1 MPGAVAAPLRQALFP
16 DEQMPVVASR
26 RPSVSQTEEPSG
38 VYVGGDDLLAALGAQ
53 RATADLAAG
62 KVVGVGRATIDSGRV
77 ALHREDFRDNTGN
90 TAAFLDP
97 EATVLPAAQ
106 IDDRPLISIHYV
118 ISASEAQRQGLT
130 TYPQGTLVRAPPR
143 SPPTSFRRPGPP
155 SHRIQN

>member
-106 IDDRPLISIHYV
+106 VDDRPLISIHTS
-118 ISASEAQRQGLT
+118 SAHPRRNARGSPPIRRARSS
-130 TYPQGTLVRAPPR
+130 APPTR
-143 SPPTSFRRPGPP
+143 SLPTSFRRPGPP